1 MFALVS
7 PTVDKV
13 EAARQAGVWLQ
24 LTIAEVIRGD
34 PSPSGV
40 EFTEGFVK
48 FSVPGFGTFKVVN
61 NVDRLEKLAKKFK
74 SGFRSDCGMH
84 HPCFSPKRMPPEE
97 SPQVSTR
104 RVPISE
110 KKWAEWEKDHDVQF
124 EEVKTAKGR
133 FPKKEGQ
140 QCLMPLT

>member
-7 PTVDKV
+7 PTVDRADDMR
-13 EAARQAGVWLQ
+13 AAGLWLQ

-40 EFTEGFVK
+40 EFIEGNFVK
-48 FSVPGFGTFKVVN
+48 FSVPKFGTFKVVN

-124 EEVKTAKGR
+124 SEVKTASGR
-133 FPKKEGQ
+133 LTRKEGQ
-140 QCLMPLT
+140 QCLTL